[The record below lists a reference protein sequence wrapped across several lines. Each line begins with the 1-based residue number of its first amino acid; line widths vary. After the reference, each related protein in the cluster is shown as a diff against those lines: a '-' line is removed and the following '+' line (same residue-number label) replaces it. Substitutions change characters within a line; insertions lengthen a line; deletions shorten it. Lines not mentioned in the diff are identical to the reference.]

1 MGEID
6 QDVVPASIK
15 LSDDANVPNDVWPL
29 DTTPGSFPN
38 QDIGDK
44 CDT

>member
-6 QDVVPASIK
+6 QDVVLASIK
-15 LSDDANVPNDVWPL
+15 LSDYANVPNDEWPP
-29 DTTPGSFPN
+29 DTTPGSFLN
-38 QDIGDK
+38 QDSGGK